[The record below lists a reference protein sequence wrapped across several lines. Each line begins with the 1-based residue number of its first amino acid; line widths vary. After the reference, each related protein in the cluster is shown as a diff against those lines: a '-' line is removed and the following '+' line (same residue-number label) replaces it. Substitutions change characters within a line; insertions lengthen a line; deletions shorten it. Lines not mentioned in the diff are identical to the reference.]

1 MRSKDYQFSKIKW
14 KLRESR
20 KKGNETEI
28 LKLSRERKEKLEKYY
43 GIEPYSYIV
52 RTKTFSKRAREHD
65 ELLKGLHYAKIK
77 GKDTVKMKLNKDS
90 RRTLDN
96 YGVRYYAI
104 EYIIY
109 LQKR

>member
-1 MRSKDYQFSKIKW
+1 MRSKDYKFNKIKW

-20 KKGNETEI
+20 KQGNETEI

-43 GIEPYSYIV
+43 RIEPYSYIV
-52 RTKTFSKRAREHD
+52 RTRKFSKRAREHD
-65 ELLKGLHYAKIK
+65 KLLQKLHQAKIK
-77 GKDTVKMKLNKDS
+77 GKDTIKIELDQNS

-96 YGVRYYAI
+96 YGVTYYAI
-104 EYIIY
+104 EYTIY